1 MRNEFGLYLSF
12 RMFYKL
18 FFQFV
23 YLHPV
28 HCHFDGIVVG
38 VRRFHPCGAN
48 LHVNEQEIGCAKYVY
63 YLSFAPFIVQLYGYF
78 ALCLVRFCEII
89 AFFLSAYS
97 EILYIFVLKS
107 HHQSFMERLQAT
119 FDKLL
124 RETTS
129 TFHRYMYDRIDWQAR
144 VVGLLGPRG
153 VGKTT
158 MVLQYIKENLPRKET
173 LYVVAEDL
181 YFSTHTLVDLADAF
195 ARIGGKYLFIDEIH
209 KYKGWSRELKLIY
222 DYHSELHVFFT
233 GSSVLDI
240 SKGVADLSR
249 RVLTFEMQG
258 LSYREYLEL
267 FHQIELPIYNIHQ
280 ILAQEVVLPR
290 GFLPLQHFTDYLKR
304 GFYPFR
310 DDNIERYIM
319 QMVNTTLEVD
329 IAQYADLTPATIRK
343 LKRLLAFIAQAAPFK
358 PNFTQ
363 LGGQLEVSRNNIADL
378 CAWLEKAGLI
388 GQLRDSTG
396 GIQGLGRVD
405 KVYLDN
411 PTLIYVL
418 GKENTEI
425 GTIRETFFFNQM
437 RVAHDIA
444 SSLVSDFLV
453 TDRYTFEVGGKK
465 KKQKQIQNVEQGY
478 VVKDDIETG
487 YGNIV
492 PLWQFGL
499 TY

>member
-1 MRNEFGLYLSF
+1 
-12 RMFYKL
+12 
-18 FFQFV
+18 
-23 YLHPV
+23 
-28 HCHFDGIVVG
+28 
-38 VRRFHPCGAN
+38 
-48 LHVNEQEIGCAKYVY
+48 
-63 YLSFAPFIVQLYGYF
+63 
-78 ALCLVRFCEII
+78 
-89 AFFLSAYS
+89 
-97 EILYIFVLKS
+97 
-107 HHQSFMERLQAT
+107 
-119 FDKLL
+119 
-124 RETTS
+124 
-129 TFHRYMYDRIDWQAR
+129 
-144 VVGLLGPRG
+144 
-153 VGKTT
+153 

-195 ARIGGKYLFIDEIH
+195 ARMGGKYLFIDEIH

-267 FHQIELPIYNIHQ
+267 FHQIELPIYNLHQ

-304 GFYPFR
+304 GYYPFR

-343 LKRLLAFIAQAAPFK
+343 LKRLLAIIAQAAPFK

-405 KVYLDN
+405 KVYFDN

-444 SSLVSDFLV
+444 SSFVSDFLV

-487 YGNIV
+487 YGNII